1 MARGRHD
8 RFSPAV
14 AAGVIALVLLGG
26 GATAAVYLARLGA
39 ERGRPSPAP
48 GKGAGPAQ
56 EGAEPTLDAPAHGSD
71 LHIGGRSVAWWT
83 RRLNDLKG
91 RGDPRVYDLTRRRAE
106 DAGLVVRERGG
117 AIEVSPSTDLVR
129 QAFDKEEP

>member
-14 AAGVIALVLLGG
+14 TVAVIALLLFGG
-26 GATAAVYLARLGA
+26 GATAALYLARLGA
-39 ERGRPSPAP
+39 ERDPPKPVP
-48 GKGAGPAQ
+48 GKEAAPAR
-56 EGAEPTLDAPAHGSD
+56 EGAEPKLDAPALGSD

-83 RRLNDLKG
+83 RRLNELKS

-106 DAGLVVRERGG
+106 DAGLVVREQGG
-117 AIEVSPSTDLVR
+117 AIEASPGSDLLR
-129 QAFDKEEP
+129 QAFEKEEP